1 MVTFIKANISSSI
14 ASFID
19 YLTTICLVSFFRV
32 DVVKA
37 SATGT
42 VCGGIINFLIG
53 RRWVFESGT
62 GKVEKQAVRYALV
75 WGGNLFLNTGGMYL
89 LTKQLKVHYVVSK
102 VFVSLLVGFCYNY
115 TLQKKYV
122 FKNN

>member
-1 MVTFIKANISSSI
+1 MITFLKANISSLI

-19 YLTTICLVSFFRV
+19 YLITILLKSFFQV
-32 DVVKA
+32 DGVVS
-37 SATGT
+37 SATGN

-53 RRWVFESGT
+53 RTWVFESSNK
-62 GKVEKQAVRYALV
+62 KVHQQAVRYGLV
-75 WGGNLFLNTGGMYL
+75 WGGNLILNVGGMYL
-89 LTKQLKVHYVVSK
+89 LTKVLNVHYIVSK

-115 TLQKKYV
+115 TLQKKFV